1 MSTIDSI
8 GGVFLPALR
17 PEGLAPVAPAHPG
30 EPAQRQSSR
39 QALPGSPRGPGF
51 PANLQS
57 RLDLL
62 YQRGQF
68 EAAAGDGRGRAAVH
82 AYRRVGEVEERELVA
97 RMLGVG

>member
-1 MSTIDSI
+1 M
-8 GGVFLPALR
+8 
-17 PEGLAPVAPAHPG
+17 
-30 EPAQRQSSR
+30 
-39 QALPGSPRGPGF
+39 
-51 PANLQS
+51 
-57 RLDLL
+57 